1 LASFVLV
8 HGAWHGGWSFDP
20 VAERLRAAGHTVIA
34 PDLPGMG
41 GDEQALR
48 AVTLAGW
55 GAFIAEHCRI
65 LRARGEGPVILAG
78 HSRGGLVISEAGE
91 QAPEAI
97 DALVYICALMLPQG
111 VSRTDFRDLQQPNP
125 DYDAIVRPLTHGAGT
140 LVDPELAPA
149 IFAQLS
155 PPDLA
160 RAAAARLV
168 AEPTGL
174 RTTPMRV
181 SDDGW
186 GRIPRTY
193 IECRQDR
200 TIPLADQ
207 RLMQEM
213 SPGSRIV
220 SLDCD
225 HSPFLSDPDGLTR
238 ALLYCLPGAA

>member
-1 LASFVLV
+1 VV
-8 HGAWHGGWSFDP
+8 
-20 VAERLRAAGHTVIA
+20 
-34 PDLPGMG
+34 
-41 GDEQALR
+41 
-48 AVTLAGW
+48 
-55 GAFIAEHCRI
+55 
-65 LRARGEGPVILAG
+65 LAG
-78 HSRGGLVISEAGE
+78 HSRGGLVISEAAE

-97 DALVYICALMLPQG
+97 DSLAYICALMLPQG
-111 VSRTDFRDLQQPNP
+111 VSRSDFRDLQAPNP
-125 DYDAIVRPLTHGAGT
+125 AFDAIVSPLPHGQGT
-140 LVDPELAPA
+140 IVDPAGAPGV
-149 IFAQLS
+149 FAQLS

-174 RTTPMRV
+174 RATPVMV
-181 SDDGW
+181 SDDRW

-193 IECRQDR
+193 IECLQDR
-200 TIPLADQ
+200 TIPIADQ

-238 ALLYCLPGAA
+238 ALLSCLLNTT